1 MHWYSPAV
9 MRLCRN
15 INALPVIL
23 EILFGGHLWSWSST
37 SQCLLLCINIPRCY
51 AAMLSTPI
59 LCTPMLCSHVM
70 HSLYKISQDASQDV
84 AAFIIARQ
92 SFKYLYLDCLLLCIY
107 TARCYATICDAVPVI
122 WVIYSWWSYYA
133 LPTIMHLYCPM
144 LCTTCYISSYHYLP
158 AYYVPRRNYG
168 IYQHGGWRQ
177 FWTQSRWFLSDWK
190 RDWYLTE
197 CNHTCQ
203 DKPQM
208 ETDVKYK
215 ARCVPLHL
223 AEISLYIYNRC
234 DIDRCNR
241 CDIDICDRCN
251 IYRCNRCDIHRC
263 NRCDGSEPR
272 KITSASNDMG
282 CT

>member
-1 MHWYSPAV
+1 MASAIKAKSSIISSICQKSLQFCWLPVATCHHKIISGDQSWCKITKRPAKPNKARRPKLQHYCESVLEIFLLGLPTIMHWYSPV

-133 LPTIMHLYCPM
+133 FILPNVMHYLLFQLLSLPACL
-144 LCTTCYISSYHYLP
+144 LCTQKKLWHIS
-158 AYYVPRRNYG
+158 A
-168 IYQHGGWRQ
+168 WRLEAILNTIKMI
-177 FWTQSRWFLSDWK
+177 FIGLKTRLIF
-190 RDWYLTE
+190 
-197 CNHTCQ
+197 
-203 DKPQM
+203 
-208 ETDVKYK
+208 
-215 ARCVPLHL
+215 
-223 AEISLYIYNRC
+223 NRV
-234 DIDRCNR
+234 
-241 CDIDICDRCN
+241 
-251 IYRCNRCDIHRC
+251 
-263 NRCDGSEPR
+263 
-272 KITSASNDMG
+272 
-282 CT
+282 

>member
-1 MHWYSPAV
+1 MKSQVEINPDAAWDAKLQKDLLNQTKPGRPKLQHYCESVLEIFLLGLPAIMHWYSPAV

-70 HSLYKISQDASQDV
+70 HSRYKISQDASQDV

-122 WVIYSWWSYYA
+122 WVIYSWI
-133 LPTIMHLYCPM
+133 LVVI
-144 LCTTCYISSYHYLP
+144 LCTAHYHAFILPNVMHYLLFQLLSLP
-158 AYYVPRRNYG
+158 ACLLCTQKKLWH
-168 IYQHGGWRQ
+168 ISAWRLEAILNTIKMI
-177 FWTQSRWFLSDWK
+177 FIGL
-190 RDWYLTE
+190 
-197 CNHTCQ
+197 
-203 DKPQM
+203 
-208 ETDVKYK
+208 ET
-215 ARCVPLHL
+215 RL
-223 AEISLYIYNRC
+223 IFNRV
-234 DIDRCNR
+234 
-241 CDIDICDRCN
+241 
-251 IYRCNRCDIHRC
+251 
-263 NRCDGSEPR
+263 
-272 KITSASNDMG
+272 
-282 CT
+282 